1 MGTPARGAVADIRPD
16 PSLGDVPGTDDVLSL
31 AASANLF
38 SEGVT
43 GEEASNAFGEASRS
57 SAQSS
62 GHSTEGNPIG
72 AVIQRCRQREEEMD
86 KMSGSSTPMIL
97 PAVLISL
104 WMAACS
110 AFVQPSQLF
119 LSAR

>member
-1 MGTPARGAVADIRPD
+1 MERIQELLLTLQPGAGGAVADIRPD

-72 AVIQRCRQREEEMD
+72 AVIHTVKGKFPNTMVSEIRALLRRKCNNEGYTKVAPQ
-86 KMSGSSTPMIL
+86 
-97 PAVLISL
+97 
-104 WMAACS
+104 
-110 AFVQPSQLF
+110 
-119 LSAR
+119 

>member
-1 MGTPARGAVADIRPD
+1 MDELASEVDRLSSDMVRIQELLLTLQPGAGGAVADIRPD

-43 GEEASNAFGEASRS
+43 GEEASNAFEEASRS

-62 GHSTEGNPIG
+62 GHSTEGNHIG
-72 AVIQRCRQREEEMD
+72 AVIR
-86 KMSGSSTPMIL
+86 GS
-97 PAVLISL
+97 
-104 WMAACS
+104 
-110 AFVQPSQLF
+110 
-119 LSAR
+119 

>member
-1 MGTPARGAVADIRPD
+1 MTVCFSHNVKSDTGGAVAGIQPD

-43 GEEASNAFGEASRS
+43 GEEASNTFGEASRS

-62 GHSTEGNPIG
+62 GYSVEGNPIW
-72 AVIQRCRQREEEMD
+72 AVIRTALARCS
-86 KMSGSSTPMIL
+86 SGRL
-97 PAVLISL
+97 G
-104 WMAACS
+104 S
-110 AFVQPSQLF
+110 A
-119 LSAR
+119 